1 MGSSTSSAIAAHP
14 AFPPGPK
21 SFLPFGI
28 LRQFRKDA
36 PGFLLRTRQE
46 YGDLA
51 FLRLG
56 MQDVYL
62 LNHPDYIK
70 DVLVTNQGNFTKS
83 RVLQRAK
90 RMLGEGLLTAEGAFH
105 LRQRRM
111 IQPAF
116 HRDRLKNYAAVMSDW
131 GVRTRDR
138 WQPGQTVDM
147 ADEMMRLTLAIVAQ
161 TLFSANVEEDATEIG
176 EALEAILDLFNLV
189 MLPFSEVLE
198 KLPLPFMKRFEK
210 ARETLD
216 RIIYRMIRERRE
228 SGEDKGDLLSMLLM
242 AVDDEDRA
250 SGGMTD
256 LQVRDEAMT
265 LFLAGHETTANALT
279 WTWYLLSQHPHI
291 AAKMHAE
298 IDAVLGDSGQIPGF
312 DDLPRLRYVEMVLAE
327 GMRLYPPAWAIGRK
341 AIGAY
346 RVGGY
351 DAAPGSIFLMSPYV
365 MHRDPRYFP
374 EPDRFDPDRWLP
386 EAASQRPKF
395 SYFPFG
401 GGSRLCIGERFAW
414 MEGVLLLAILGR
426 RWNPQLVPG
435 HRVEHRAMITLRPRH
450 GMRMTLRERT

>member
-1 MGSSTSSAIAAHP
+1 
-14 AFPPGPK
+14 
-21 SFLPFGI
+21 

-62 LNHPDYIK
+62 LNHPDFIK

-116 HRDRLKNYAAVMSDW
+116 HRDRLKNYSAAMADW

-198 KLPLPFMKRFEK
+198 KLPLPFMKRFER

-279 WTWYLLSQHPHI
+279 WTWYLLSQHPQI
-291 AAKMHAE
+291 AARMHAE
-298 IDAVLGDSGQIPGF
+298 IDAVLGDREKTPGV
-312 DDLPRLRYVEMVLAE
+312 DDLPQLKYVEMVLAE

-346 RVGGY
+346 RVGNY

-386 EAASQRPKF
+386 EVASQRPKF

-435 HRVEHRAMITLRPRH
+435 HRVEHKAMITLRPRY
-450 GMRMTLRERT
+450 GMRMSLQERT